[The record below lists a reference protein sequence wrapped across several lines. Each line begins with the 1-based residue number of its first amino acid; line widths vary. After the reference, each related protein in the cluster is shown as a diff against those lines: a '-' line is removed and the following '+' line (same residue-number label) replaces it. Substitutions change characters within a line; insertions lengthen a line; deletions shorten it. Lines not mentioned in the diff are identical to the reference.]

1 MKGSPFIYG
10 STVSAHAFTNREA
23 EMKKLSANLLT
34 FCSYKKLA
42 ISKHK
47 TVCQH

>member
-1 MKGSPFIYG
+1 MIEDSLM
-10 STVSAHAFTNREA
+10 VAVLEA
-23 EMKKLSANLLT
+23 LPPT
-34 FCSYKKLA
+34 FGSYKKLA